1 MFKLTDK
8 NMKKSA
14 KLWMVILFLFT
25 GAGRVTAQIPSTR
38 IYDGK
43 KLAKV
48 KARMESKE
56 YASAITKLMNE
67 ADKALKSKPVSVMD
81 KTMVAGS
88 GDKHDYVSM
97 GPYWWPDP
105 TKPDGLPYIRKDGV
119 RNPNAT
125 SDCTNI
131 GKTINDIST
140 LGIAYYFSS
149 NEKYAAKA
157 AELTRI
163 WFLNP
168 ETRMNPNMNYAQM
181 IPGHNENKGRGFG
194 MIDVYAF
201 INLLD
206 AVEMMDTS
214 TAFTTADR
222 SGLKDWFTDY
232 LEWIRTSP
240 VADEARTSE
249 NNHGVSFDV
258 QQTVYALFTGD
269 SVLARKTISEF
280 AKLRLFPQIEPD
292 GRQLRELERTNGLS
306 YTNYNLALIM
316 DMCAIGHTLG
326 IDVYNSTSK
335 DGRCIAKALKYMAS
349 FIGKPQSEFPYQQS
363 RDWEKELQTS
373 CWILHRASFYDN
385 KSGWEE
391 ICQKY
396 LKPSSTDRRRLLY
409 SLE

>member
-1 MFKLTDK
+1 
-8 NMKKSA
+8 MKKST
-14 KLWMVILFLFT
+14 KLFIVSFILFI
-25 GAGRVTAQIPSTR
+25 GAGKVAAQLPSTR
-38 IYDGK
+38 IYDGER
-43 KLAKV
+43 LVKV
-48 KARMESKE
+48 KAHMQSKE
-56 YASAITKLMNE
+56 YASAITKLMND

-88 GDKHDYVSM
+88 GDKHDYISM

-105 TKPDGLPYIRKDGV
+105 SKPDGLPYIRKDGV

-125 SDCTNI
+125 ADCTNI

-140 LGIAYYFSS
+140 LGIAYYFSN

-181 IPGHNENKGRGFG
+181 IPGHNGNKGRGFG
-194 MIDVYAF
+194 MIDVYSF

-206 AVEMMDTS
+206 AVEMMNTS
-214 TAFTTADR
+214 ASFTKADR
-222 SGLKDWFTDY
+222 KGLESWFSEY

-240 VADEARTSE
+240 VANEARVSE

-269 SVLARKTISEF
+269 SALAKKTLYEF
-280 AKLRLFPQIEPD
+280 AEKRLFPQIEPD
-292 GRQLRELERTNGLS
+292 GKQPKELERTNGLS
-306 YTNYNLALIM
+306 YTNYNLSLIM

-326 IDVYNSTSK
+326 IDVYNCVSK
-335 DGRCIAKALKYMAS
+335 DGRCIAKALEYMAS
-349 FIGKPQSEFPYQQS
+349 FIGKPQSEFPYQQD
-363 RDWEKELQTS
+363 RNWEKEQQTS
-373 CWILHRASFYDN
+373 CWILHRASYYDK
-385 KSGWEE
+385 KSGWEK
-391 ICQKY
+391 ICK
-396 LKPSSTDRRRLLY
+396 KHMNVSSTDRRRLLY
-409 SLE
+409 GLE

>member
-1 MFKLTDK
+1 
-8 NMKKSA
+8 MKKSA

-38 IYDGK
+38 IYDGE

-56 YASAITKLMNE
+56 YASATTKLMNE
-67 ADKALKSKPVSVMD
+67 ADKALKNKPVSVMD

-140 LGIAYYFSS
+140 LGIAYYFSG

-157 AELTRI
+157 AELIRV

-194 MIDVYAF
+194 MIY
-201 INLLD
+201 
-206 AVEMMDTS
+206 
-214 TAFTTADR
+214 
-222 SGLKDWFTDY
+222 
-232 LEWIRTSP
+232 
-240 VADEARTSE
+240 
-249 NNHGVSFDV
+249 
-258 QQTVYALFTGD
+258 QFTGCSGD
-269 SVLARKTISEF
+269 DEYF
-280 AKLRLFPQIEPD
+280 HRL
-292 GRQLRELERTNGLS
+292 
-306 YTNYNLALIM
+306 
-316 DMCAIGHTLG
+316 
-326 IDVYNSTSK
+326 YNSRPFRSERLVYRLSGM
-335 DGRCIAKALKYMAS
+335 DS
-349 FIGKPQSEFPYQQS
+349 HQSCS
-363 RDWEKELQTS
+363 R
-373 CWILHRASFYDN
+373 R
-385 KSGWEE
+385 G
-391 ICQKY
+391 
-396 LKPSSTDRRRLLY
+396 TDI
-409 SLE
+409 

>member
-1 MFKLTDK
+1 
-8 NMKKSA
+8 MKKYTE
-14 KLWMVILFLFT
+14 LWIVILVLLIGT
-25 GAGRVTAQIPSTR
+25 GAVAAQIPSTR
-38 IYDGK
+38 IYDGE
-43 KLAKV
+43 KLAGV
-48 KARMESKE
+48 KARMQSEE
-56 YASAITKLMNE
+56 YAPAITRLMSD

-105 TKPDGLPYIRKDGV
+105 TQPDGLPYIRKDGV

-125 SDCTNI
+125 ADCTNI

-140 LGIAYYFSS
+140 LGIAYYFSD

-181 IPGHNENKGRGFG
+181 IPGHNGNKGRGFG
-194 MIDVYAF
+194 MIDVYSF

-206 AVEMMDTS
+206 AVEMMNTS
-214 TAFTTADR
+214 TAFTKADR
-222 SGLKDWFTDY
+222 NGLKDWFSEY

-269 SVLARKTISEF
+269 PILARTTVNEF

-292 GRQLRELERTNGLS
+292 GRQPRELERTNGLS
-306 YTNYNLALIM
+306 YSNYNLSLIM

-326 IDVYNSTSK
+326 IDVYNSVST
-335 DGRCIAKALKYMAS
+335 DGRCIAKALKYLAS
-349 FIGKPQSEFPYQQS
+349 FIGKPQSEFPYQQD
-363 RDWEKELQTS
+363 RDWEKELQST
-373 CWILHRASFYDN
+373 CWILHRASFYD
-385 KSGWEE
+385 KHSGWEE
-391 ICQKY
+391 ICKKQMHV
-396 LKPSSTDRRRLLY
+396 SHTDRRRLLY
-409 SLE
+409 GLE

>member
-38 IYDGK
+38 IYDGE

-56 YASAITKLMNE
+56 YASATTKLMNE
-67 ADKALKSKPVSVMD
+67 ADKALKNKPVSVMD

-140 LGIAYYFSS
+140 LGIAYYFSG

-157 AELTRI
+157 AELIRV

-206 AVEMMDTS
+206 AVEMMNTS

-258 QQTVYALFTGD
+258 QQTDKTPEELQKELYADVTQTMSPEQLKDLNTIQQISAQISSMTSPWYLHFMRYD
-269 SVLARKTISEF
+269 PAEDLKELKCPVLALNGEKDIQVDATMNLTAIQEKITGNGNKNVTIKAYPNLNHLFQTCEKGTLAEYGQLEETISPEVL
-280 AKLRLFPQIEPD
+280 KD
-292 GRQLRELERTNGLS
+292 
-306 YTNYNLALIM
+306 IM
-316 DMCAIGHTLG
+316 
-326 IDVYNSTSK
+326 
-335 DGRCIAKALKYMAS
+335 
-349 FIGKPQSEFPYQQS
+349 E
-363 RDWEKELQTS
+363 
-373 CWILHRASFYDN
+373 WI
-385 KSGWEE
+385 KK
-391 ICQKY
+391 Q
-396 LKPSSTDRRRLLY
+396 
-409 SLE
+409 

>member
-1 MFKLTDK
+1 
-8 NMKKSA
+8 MKKSTG
-14 KLWMVILFLFT
+14 LWIAIFVLFT
-25 GAGRVTAQIPSTR
+25 GTGKVTAQIPSTR
-38 IYDGK
+38 IYDGET
-43 KLAKV
+43 LAEV
-48 KARMESKE
+48 KARMQSKE
-56 YASAITKLMNE
+56 YAPALTRLMND

-81 KTMVAGS
+81 KTIVAGS

-105 TKPDGLPYIRKDGV
+105 SKPDGLPYIRKDGI
-119 RNPNAT
+119 RNPDAT

-131 GKTINDIST
+131 GKTINDVST
-140 LGIAYYFSS
+140 LGIAYYFSD

-157 AELTRI
+157 AELIRT

-181 IPGHNENKGRGFG
+181 IPGHNGNKGRGFG
-194 MIDVYAF
+194 MIDVYSF

-206 AVEMMDTS
+206 AVELMNTS

-222 SGLKDWFTDY
+222 NGLKDWFTEY

-240 VADEARTSE
+240 VANEARTSE

-269 SVLARKTISEF
+269 SALARKTISEF
-280 AKLRLFPQIEPD
+280 AELRLFPQIEPD
-292 GRQLRELERTNGLS
+292 GRQPRELERTNGLS
-306 YTNYNLALIM
+306 YTNYNLSLMM

-326 IDVYNSTSK
+326 VDIYNSVYK
-335 DGRCIAKALKYMAS
+335 DGRCIAKALEYVAS
-349 FIGKPQSEFPYQQS
+349 FIGKPQSEFPYQQG
-363 RDWEKELQTS
+363 RDWGKELQTS
-373 CWILHRASFYDN
+373 CWILHRASFFDN
-385 KSGWEE
+385 KSGWEA
-391 ICQKY
+391 ICKKH

-409 SLE
+409 RFE